1 MRFGEVVAL
10 KRKYVETGWI
20 NVVHSWGRAEGLKNP
35 KTRKSKRRLKVSTQL
50 TSELKK
56 WMRKSPF
63 KDPEDFVFYTP
74 VRELPYIDNTS
85 VNRALYNQM
94 NAIGISEPERKK
106 RNIVFH
112 SLRHSFNTIMRN
124 QGIPDF
130 IIQAYMGHSSPVMT
144 DNYTDVVMT
153 SFDDVVKFQE
163 RMYKRE
169 GKED

>member
-1 MRFGEVVAL
+1 
-10 KRKYVETGWI
+10 
-20 NVVHSWGRAEGLKNP
+20 
-35 KTRKSKRRLKVSTQL
+35 
-50 TSELKK
+50 
-56 WMRKSPF
+56 
-63 KDPEDFVFYTP
+63 
-74 VRELPYIDNTS
+74 
-85 VNRALYNQM
+85 M